1 MGVCGV
7 AVLTLFSMWYCGKEQ
22 LVLRCCGVAVLRCC
36 GVAVISKLTV
46 YDVCNFKPTV
56 FGEINHFQCCSLSF
70 N

>member
-7 AVLTLFSMWYCGKEQ
+7 AVLTLFSMRYCGKEQ
-22 LVLRCCGVAVLRCC
+22 LVLRCC